1 VKKTVTPLLLALVLA
16 SCAYVGSGSGSGSG
30 SGNGNGSGTPSPSA
44 KPSDPGTP
52 AGSWILT
59 KGTGPSGEIPVL
71 DDHPIT
77 LVIDADKAG
86 GHAACNIYGGTVTVN
101 GDSIRLAAMSMTE
114 MACVDDRAMNAE
126 AAYMS
131 ALAAVTR
138 WSRDGD
144 QLVLSGDG
152 VQLTFAV
159 QPPVPDAKLIG
170 TEFVL
175 DTLMQGD
182 TASTVL
188 GEATLT
194 LAADGTFRASTGC
207 RELKG
212 SYQVSGDSIDF
223 SDVTPTGDCTDEL
236 KGQDAL
242 VVEVLSGHVSAT
254 IDGPILTL
262 LARGQQGLGYHAAP
276 GVE

>member
-1 VKKTVTPLLLALVLA
+1 VKKTVAPLLLALVLA
-16 SCAYVGSGSGSGSG
+16 SCAYVGSG
-30 SGNGNGSGTPSPSA
+30 NGSGQASPSGN
-44 KPSDPGTP
+44 PSDPGTP

-59 KGTGPSGEIPVL
+59 RGTGPSGDIPIL

-86 GHAACNIYGGTVTVN
+86 GHAACNIYGGTVTID
-101 GDSIRLAAMSMTE
+101 GDAIHLAAMSMTE
-114 MACVDDRAMNAE
+114 MACLDDRAMNAE

-138 WSRDGD
+138 WSRDAD
-144 QLVLSGDG
+144 QLVLAGDG

-170 TEFVL
+170 TSFVL

-182 TASTVL
+182 TASTVQ

-194 LAADGTFRASTGC
+194 LGADGTFRGSTGC
-207 RELKG
+207 RQLTG

-223 SDVTPTGDCTDEL
+223 GNVTQTGACTDEL
-236 KGQDAL
+236 QAQDAL
-242 VVEVLSGHVSAT
+242 VVDVLAGRVTAT
-254 IDGPILTL
+254 IDGPVLTL
-262 LARGQQGLGYHAAP
+262 LAQGQQGLGYHAAP
-276 GVE
+276 SVE